1 MGPYTM
7 KSLVNPDHIAIILV
21 ETQIPENIGSV
32 ARAMNNMGLTRLV
45 LANPTN
51 CDLSRVVKMAT
62 GSSIDLVE
70 KMEVY
75 DDLKEAIGPFQY
87 VVGTTSRLGAHRPAM
102 TNPRRLAMEL
112 IGISQNN
119 EIAILFGP
127 EDRGLSND
135 QLRYCHTLATIP
147 TAHFSSLNLA
157 HAVMIFCYELSL
169 AGSEKPLESPPRL
182 ANKFELEGMY
192 GHLKDVFLK
201 IGFINPQNPEH
212 WMLNIR
218 RFLSRLPLRAREVR
232 VIRGVCRQIDWYT
245 EQLEK
250 MQRERGMG
258 EVGSSAGDITEVEG
272 DQED

>member
-1 MGPYTM
+1 MERI
-7 KSLVNPDHIAIILV
+7 LNPDHIAIFLV
-21 ETQIPENIGSV
+21 EAQIPENIGSV

-45 LANPTN
+45 LVNPSN
-51 CDLSRVVKMAT
+51 CDLSRVLKTAT

-70 KMEVY
+70 NMEVY
-75 DDLKEAIGPFQY
+75 DDLIEAMGPFQY
-87 VVGTTSRLGAHRPAM
+87 VVGTTARLGAHRPAM

-119 EIAILFGP
+119 RVAILFGP
-127 EDRGLSND
+127 EDRGLSNE
-135 QLRYCHTLATIP
+135 QLRYCHTIATIP
-147 TAHFSSLNLA
+147 TARFSSLNLA
-157 HAVMIFCYELSL
+157 HAVMIVCYELFTTGT
-169 AGSEKPLESPPRL
+169 ATPLQAPPRL

-201 IGFINPQNPEH
+201 IGFIDPQNPEH

-218 RFLSRLPLRAREVR
+218 RFLSRLPLRAREVK

-250 MQRERGMG
+250 MRGSGGMEG
-258 EVGSSAGDITEVEG
+258 TDPSAGDIKPAG
-272 DQED
+272 KDQDF